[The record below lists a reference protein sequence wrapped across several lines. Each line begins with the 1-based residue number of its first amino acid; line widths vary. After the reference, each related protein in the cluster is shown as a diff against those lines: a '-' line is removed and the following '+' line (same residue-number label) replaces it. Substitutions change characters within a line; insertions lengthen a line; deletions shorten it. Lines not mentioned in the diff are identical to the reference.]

1 MSASLVSLTLDDGT
15 AAITLDRPERHNA
28 LVPALLDDLLAA
40 IEAARSQDVFALTL
54 TGRGRSFSTGGD
66 IAGFLA
72 ARTDTADTAG
82 ITAYAGTL
90 VAKLNDAILALAA
103 FPAPVIAA
111 VNGPVTGGST
121 GLVLAADIVLM
132 TEDAFLQPYYVDV
145 GFAPDG
151 GWTALLPERIGA
163 ARAARIQMLNERID
177 AETAHNLGLADR
189 VVARDRLPHA
199 IAETLETLRAK
210 EPTSLRTT
218 RGLIWSARR
227 REALRRDL
235 EAERQAFLG
244 LIGRDCVAERMRA
257 FLGRH

>member
-1 MSASLVSLTLDDGT
+1 MSVSLVSLTLDDGT

-40 IEAARSQDVFALTL
+40 IEAARSADIFALTL

-72 ARTDTADTAG
+72 AQTETAG
-82 ITAYAGTL
+82 IAAYAGPL
-90 VAKLNDAILALAA
+90 VGKLNDAILALAA

-132 TEDAFLQPYYVDV
+132 AEDAFLQPYYVDV

-151 GWTALLPERIGA
+151 GWTALLPERIGT
-163 ARAARIQMLNERID
+163 ARAARIQMLNERIG
-177 AETAHNLGLADR
+177 AETALDLGLADR
-189 VVARDRLPHA
+189 VVASDRLPDA

-210 EPTSLRTT
+210 EPTSLRAT
-218 RGLIWSARR
+218 RGLIWNAHR

-235 EAERQAFLG
+235 EAERQAFLD

-257 FLGRH
+257 FLDRH